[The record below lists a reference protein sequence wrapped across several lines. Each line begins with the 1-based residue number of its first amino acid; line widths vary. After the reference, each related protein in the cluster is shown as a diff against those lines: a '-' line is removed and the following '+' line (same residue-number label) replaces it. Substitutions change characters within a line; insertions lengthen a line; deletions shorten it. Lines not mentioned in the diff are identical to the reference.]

1 MDEVSFASS
10 KYKSEILNYK
20 EKDNETQCWS
30 MDKFLF
36 DRERIWEGV
45 EVVSKVSNE
54 EERVIVFCSQL
65 AIIEK
70 SDAFNTI

>member
-10 KYKSEILNYK
+10 KYKSEILNYN

-36 DRERIWEGV
+36 DRERIWEEV

>member
-10 KYKSEILNYK
+10 KYKSEILNYN